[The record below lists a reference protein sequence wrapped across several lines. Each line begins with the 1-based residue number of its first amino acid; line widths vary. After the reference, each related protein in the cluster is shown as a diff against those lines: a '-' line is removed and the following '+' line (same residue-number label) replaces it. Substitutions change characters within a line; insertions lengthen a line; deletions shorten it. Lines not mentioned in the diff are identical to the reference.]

1 MLDAPSGWCKPPS
14 KDTQEADGVGGTV
27 TRKGVNGRGAAVAA
41 VALVGSV
48 LAVRTVLRLIT
59 VEGVSMEPAL
69 SEGDRLLCLRLPAP
83 FRRDLLYRSGLLR
96 SGSLVVAR
104 GPFGPWAD
112 PGHPPVLAVKRLGAL
127 PGEPLPPG
135 VTAVPGEQ
143 TPGEKKGGEQKGGL
157 VPPGHLVLLGDN
169 AEHSEDS
176 RDWGPVPEDRLYAV
190 TLRTLSW
197 PSESGPSD
205 RISGRTGRR
214 DAPPGR

>member
-1 MLDAPSGWCKPPS
+1 MKRR
-14 KDTQEADGVGGTV
+14 GVS
-27 TRKGVNGRGAAVAA
+27 GRGAAAAA

-143 TPGEKKGGEQKGGL
+143 TPGDRKGGL

-169 AEHSEDS
+169 REHSEDS

-190 TLRTLSW
+190 TLRLLS
-197 PSESGPSD
+197 GLSD
-205 RISGRTGRR
+205 RISRHTDRR
-214 DAPPGR
+214 DAPPDR